1 MFNFSH
7 TLLLRTFVPHKKNRV
22 NLNSTTRHPC
32 SLWYTCFPSTFV
44 ITWRNFNWNVSNN
57 FHYLIDFL
65 QPIFATQTSDLCFL
79 CKNTGDKR
87 SLFCCGRRQ
96 SSIWI
101 SNIILKVLIECWHVP
116 VTGGYLPSHRNHLKY
131 CEFLPFLQN
140 FFWFAK
146 MYVYEKHIFW
156 ISWKLWNTKISRIS
170 GAGAHLWYRIWV
182 WVHKS
187 EVPKDDLRG
196 ILKCRLVFHWRNF
209 FSKAIYLQ
217 TYTVVVSLFLEII

>member
-1 MFNFSH
+1 MSH
-7 TLLLRTFVPHKKNRV
+7 TKKNRV

-140 FFWFAK
+140 FF
-146 MYVYEKHIFW
+146 
-156 ISWKLWNTKISRIS
+156 
-170 GAGAHLWYRIWV
+170 
-182 WVHKS
+182 
-187 EVPKDDLRG
+187 DL
-196 ILKCRLVFHWRNF
+196 LKCMFTRSTF
-209 FSKAIYLQ
+209 FGSRENYETQK
-217 TYTVVVSLFLEII
+217 FLELVVLELICDIGFEFGFTNLRFQKMIYAEF